1 MSIPTEPLN
10 QNKMKALKKIF
21 WFRFF
26 AVIDVLFAEQF
37 QLKTWD
43 KQGRQTSHTQFS
55 RSEIKN
61 NL

>member
-1 MSIPTEPLN
+1 MRF
-10 QNKMKALKKIF
+10 KAIKTIF

-37 QLKTWD
+37 QLTTWD
-43 KQGRQTSHTQFS
+43 KEGRQTAHTQFS
-55 RSEIKN
+55 KSEIKN

>member
-1 MSIPTEPLN
+1 
-10 QNKMKALKKIF
+10 MKALKRIF

-37 QLKTWD
+37 QLTTWD
-43 KQGRQTSHTQFS
+43 KEGRQTAHTNFS
-55 RSEIKN
+55 KSEIKN